1 MFCSFLEPFEDN
13 PLRVPELLEGI
24 FGDNGESEDK
34 LSEIIGGPVEEV
46 LKIVIVGMNRLNKA
60 YATETTKMIKE
71 LIIAYN
77 DM

>member
-1 MFCSFLEPFEDN
+1 MFCSFLEAFEDN

-24 FGDNGESEDK
+24 FADNGESEDK